1 MQEVV
6 LHLGDVVSLA
16 SSCINA
22 DYSVVVSLHAN
33 IRENVSFQE
42 LLTSFGF
49 TPFHLGNH
57 HCGQAWVTDST
68 PGIRY
73 ASLPESEGQRLEK
86 R

>member
-33 IRENVSFQE
+33 IRENVSFHNFIFYLEQIAF
-42 LLTSFGF
+42 LLCT
-49 TPFHLGNH
+49 H
-57 HCGQAWVTDST
+57 
-68 PGIRY
+68 
-73 ASLPESEGQRLEK
+73 
-86 R
+86 